1 MRIEELMSLLKNFLF
16 WLKLFNKVDLYCG
29 LFTFKTW
36 LLDIRFDLGK
46 KL

>member
-16 WLKLFNKVDLYCG
+16 WLKLFNKIDFYSG
-29 LFTFKTW
+29 LFIFKTW
-36 LLDIRFDLGK
+36 FLDVRLDLGK